1 MKISNSILSK
11 ELGLPLKKVL
21 KILNLLTHAG
31 LITRIVSKEGTQIE
45 FTEKAKV
52 LLSSTSQAL
61 YRESQ
66 HILRQNYAHSLQIL
80 HLIRSSW

>member
-45 FTEKAKV
+45 LTEKAKV
-52 LLSSTSQAL
+52 LLSSTL
-61 YRESQ
+61 E
-66 HILRQNYAHSLQIL
+66 NPV
-80 HLIRSSW
+80 

>member
-45 FTEKAKV
+45 LTEKAKV

-61 YRESQ
+61 IEKVNIFFDRIM
-66 HILRQNYAHSLQIL
+66 HILSRYFI
-80 HLIRSSW
+80 

>member
-1 MKISNSILSK
+1 MRVSTSILSN

-21 KILNLLTHAG
+21 KILGLLTHTG
-31 LITRIVSKEGTQIE
+31 LINRIVSKEGTQIE
-45 FTEKAKV
+45 LTEKAKV
-52 LLSSTSQAL
+52 LLSSTSQIL

-80 HLIRSSW
+80 HLIWSS

>member
-1 MKISNSILSK
+1 MKVSTSILSN

-21 KILNLLTHAG
+21 MILGLLTRTG
-31 LITRIVSKEGTQIE
+31 LINRIVSKEGTQIE
-45 FTEKAKV
+45 LTEKARV
-52 LLSSTSQAL
+52 LLSSTSQTL

-80 HLIRSSW
+80 HLIRSS